1 MEPNLKN
8 DLFFGFLIMCD
19 YRNEGM
25 RFKGAIATRKDSQ
38 KEVKF
43 YEQLQMLA
51 RKVPKADEVPWRG
64 EWQGRFQKLVD
75 EWIQQTEMAI
85 EEIHKVRAR
94 NLDKVKRY
102 CKAFA
107 GKSGQEIPKI
117 NKDMSAYLK
126 NRLAVKL
133 RGGREPQINLDN
145 VVSAHQKRAA
155 ELIIE
160 GAMILDTKLPDW
172 NRLRKA

>member
-1 MEPNLKN
+1 
-8 DLFFGFLIMCD
+8 
-19 YRNEGM
+19 
-25 RFKGAIATRKDSQ
+25 
-38 KEVKF
+38 
-43 YEQLQMLA
+43 
-51 RKVPKADEVPWRG
+51 
-64 EWQGRFQKLVD
+64 
-75 EWIQQTEMAI
+75 MAL

-117 NKDMSAYLK
+117 NKDISAYLK